1 MKSTRCSTPLNVSEA
16 ESRAKAVGE
25 TFRALRR
32 GLKRSR
38 GFALYVAI
46 CNSLLTR
53 DELIANLSAS
63 MPDKVV
69 HRVVLT
75 TKDEDVLAAV
85 EKVIGKSTAGVVMVV
100 GVEQLLADKVR
111 AERLLAGLNLR
122 RAEWP
127 SRVCR
132 PVVFWLPQRF
142 LGDLMR
148 GAPDFFDWRSDT
160 LEFPELTTE
169 QARPL
174 ASREWQ
180 DGPDPRFTAEE
191 RLARIAELRARI
203 AAIANPSDD
212 PAIISSVA
220 LWWDELADH
229 LSLMGELD
237 EALRILKDQLPVF
250 ERLGD
255 VRERAITQGKI
266 ADILQARGQLDEALR
281 IRTEEELPVYE
292 RLGDVREQLVCRA
305 NTALIYWQRG
315 SNGDREKALALLHLA
330 LADTERLQIP
340 EAQLIAA
347 LIQQVENPSI
357 GQKATAQAV
366 AK

>member
-127 SRVCR
+127 SRVCS

-237 EALRILKDQLPVF
+237 EALRI
-250 ERLGD
+250 
-255 VRERAITQGKI
+255 
-266 ADILQARGQLDEALR
+266 
-281 IRTEEELPVYE
+281 RTEEELPVYE